1 MAAENVLFHAN
12 FQGRLTSKYEEKF
25 KFFLWP
31 KLVWKKWQRCGHKW
45 GKNIFL
51 VIWTKQIMLEDDP
64 TEQEFHF
71 LQCQR

>member
-1 MAAENVLFHAN
+1 MAKIGV
-12 FQGRLTSKYEEKF
+12 EKMA
-25 KFFLWP
+25 KMWL
-31 KLVWKKWQRCGHKW
+31 QEW

>member
-1 MAAENVLFHAN
+1 MAKIGVEKMAKMWSQVGE
-12 FQGRLTSKYEEKF
+12 KY
-25 KFFLWP
+25 
-31 KLVWKKWQRCGHKW
+31 
-45 GKNIFL
+45 FL